1 MDTAPEF
8 IALLTCGVWDKVLAE
23 RQPESFRGWNQS
35 VNLLTKIAIV
45 LLCFALC
52 GAGTFIASTA
62 QNEDRPQKTNVIP
75 VKNREVVR
83 RVWIQV

>member
-1 MDTAPEF
+1 MT
-8 IALLTCGVWDKVLAE
+8 LTVKM
-23 RQPESFRGWNQS
+23 
-35 VNLLTKIAIV
+35 AIV

-62 QNEDRPQKTNVIP
+62 YEQSEQPQKMNAIP
-75 VKNREVVR
+75 VKNQESAR

>member
-1 MDTAPEF
+1 
-8 IALLTCGVWDKVLAE
+8 
-23 RQPESFRGWNQS
+23 
-35 VNLLTKIAIV
+35 VNLLAKIAIV

-62 QNEDRPQKTNVIP
+62 QDEDAPQKTNVIP